1 MLRRASAAPNASA
14 ACDLAEKSRHG
25 LGARVMGLIILTF
38 LICAAD
44 GTQCE
49 PGYQAHR
56 DCRIAQA
63 YVRARLHPSEMI
75 KDIVCTLEEKK

>member
-1 MLRRASAAPNASA
+1 MT
-14 ACDLAEKSRHG
+14 
-25 LGARVMGLIILTF
+25 LIVLTF

-49 PGYQAHR
+49 PGFQAHR
-56 DCRIAQA
+56 DCRAAQA

-75 KDIVCTLEEKK
+75 KDIVCSEEKK